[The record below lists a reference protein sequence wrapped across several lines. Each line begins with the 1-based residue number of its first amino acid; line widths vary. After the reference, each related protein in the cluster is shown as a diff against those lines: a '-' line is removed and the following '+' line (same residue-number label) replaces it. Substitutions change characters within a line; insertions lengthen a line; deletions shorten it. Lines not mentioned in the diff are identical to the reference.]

1 MVRMMMME
9 ADPPCLSPQ
18 EARGQ
23 AEAGREEAGTL
34 RQELGDSERR
44 VGTLERQLEQ
54 LSAEAEG
61 LRRYRLAGWLSQA
74 LSICPK
80 LHLSVQSFVCLS

>member
-34 RQELGDSERR
+34 RRELGDSERR

-61 LRRYRLAGWLSQA
+61 LRRYRLAVSSSVHLSQA
-74 LSICPK
+74 PSLCP
-80 LHLSVQSFVCLS
+80 